1 MPRPV
6 RECTEVV
13 ELEEQLQKLVD
24 NELPKAAKKW
34 GIAWPAKLVAP
45 VQLNLSG
52 YRFFGAKK
60 IRPRTAN
67 TYKEHYKQLWKFF
80 AMIGDWESMLPLVLA
95 KFRPFPDGKMI
106 AMKRESLQAYLRYKK
121 CGKSVPL
128 SDEAGGVPML
138 SPLLTKNDD
147 GEMVHAVL
155 YCQYG
160 WNCNKRM
167 RQVSSAVVRL
177 HINNGFQGNRVYQD
191 HCDACIGAYAADAYC
206 QGCERH
212 VGQGEGGLHLRRV
225 GQPTHADEYLACMD
239 NLNDITYKERGCSP
253 LAPWQLREL
262 RKYWLNNSQDEDL
275 SGLMYYTMV
284 LISCKLFLRS
294 DEALGI
300 DKEDFV
306 IDGFKIRQDGRIDAV
321 CLRILGKTDSEWH
334 YYRLWSDHECP
345 DMCPVR
351 HLLLYIYLL
360 GWKGGKLFPGSSFL
374 TSKKAREGKG
384 GVFDTCIEYNS
395 FDKAFKRSV
404 LVALPQ
410 METGV
415 RKMKVGLHMFRKT
428 AYLLAILGLGE
439 WAAIKIDARHKCDA
453 DAKGYT
459 GKSRVCGDCNK
470 NKKSS

>member
-1 MPRPV
+1 M
-6 RECTEVV
+6 
-13 ELEEQLQKLVD
+13 
-24 NELPKAAKKW
+24 
-34 GIAWPAKLVAP
+34 
-45 VQLNLSG
+45 
-52 YRFFGAKK
+52 
-60 IRPRTAN
+60 
-67 TYKEHYKQLWKFF
+67 
-80 AMIGDWESMLPLVLA
+80 
-95 KFRPFPDGKMI
+95 
-106 AMKRESLQAYLRYKK
+106 
-121 CGKSVPL
+121 
-128 SDEAGGVPML
+128 
-138 SPLLTKNDD
+138 
-147 GEMVHAVL
+147 
-155 YCQYG
+155 
-160 WNCNKRM
+160 
-167 RQVSSAVVRL
+167 
-177 HINNGFQGNRVYQD
+177 
-191 HCDACIGAYAADAYC
+191 
-206 QGCERH
+206 
-212 VGQGEGGLHLRRV
+212 
-225 GQPTHADEYLACMD
+225 
-239 NLNDITYKERGCSP
+239 
-253 LAPWQLREL
+253 
-262 RKYWLNNSQDEDL
+262 
-275 SGLMYYTMV
+275 
-284 LISCKLFLRS
+284 
-294 DEALGI
+294 GI

-384 GVFDTCIEYNS
+384 GVFNTCIEYNS

-459 GKSRVCGDCNK
+459 GDAFTRRRDQETDPDPNNVVCEYQPSTINDPTCAINPSIHVAMPESIVELADTFVASLQVPRPFVRNQKNLIAAALKLNYGLSDLERFEAELNNNPALSVASKAVLLGMYKKRSVATAQDFSEDDVTMDNGEPSTKRRRTVAAVVCSRAPTAKLDDRDRLAHIPDLKDKVSAYVKYNEEKVPLDTTPLSATDKRWLNRTLKPIVECLQTHIEDDVDRFCQHWEAAFNAKFGDFCCLGSKSRVCGDCNK